1 MSRTIAI
8 GDIHGCSNALE
19 ALLEAINAQ
28 LNNTIIPLGDYFH
41 PATMLIEALIRK
53 ASLTN

>member
-19 ALLEAINAQ
+19 ALLEAINPQ
-28 LNNTIIPLGDYFH
+28 SNDTIIPLGDYFH
-41 PATMLIEALIRK
+41 LATMLIEALSRK